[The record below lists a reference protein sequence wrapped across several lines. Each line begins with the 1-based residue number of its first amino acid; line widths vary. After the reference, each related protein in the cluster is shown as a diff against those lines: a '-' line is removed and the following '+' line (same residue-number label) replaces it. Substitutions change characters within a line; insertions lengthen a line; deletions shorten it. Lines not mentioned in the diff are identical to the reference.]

1 MKPFHVEICD
11 VTLRD
16 GEQTPGVSFTCE
28 EKQDIAQRL
37 SDIGIEVIEAGFP
50 SVSEYE
56 KRSVKSIV
64 DMGLP
69 SKICCLSR
77 CVKSDVD
84 AAIDCGVDLVS
95 LFFATSD
102 LHLKIKYKKTRE
114 EMLDIALTM
123 LDHAVDHGL
132 QVRFSSEDAS
142 RTDIEFLKQMYREG
156 AERGASY
163 SSFADTVGCMTPV
176 SMYETV
182 LELKKELKNPLCV
195 HCHNDMGFAS
205 ANTFSAAQAGAFQLH
220 TTVNGIGERCGNA
233 SLEEVLVALRM
244 QGGVDRY
251 DLSTLQ
257 TLSKAVETYSGIKV
271 AKTKPVVGEHAFC
284 HESGIHIAAM
294 IQDRKTYEYYPAEM
308 VGAEQKYILGKHTG
322 RKGLEY
328 ILSSLGHAPLPEE
341 IDWILNRIKS
351 ISETKQSITQD
362 VLLSIISESRQATE
376 MKKISS
382 LNKARTG

>member
-1 MKPFHVEICD
+1 
-11 VTLRD
+11 
-16 GEQTPGVSFTCE
+16 
-28 EKQDIAQRL
+28 
-37 SDIGIEVIEAGFP
+37 
-50 SVSEYE
+50 
-56 KRSVKSIV
+56 
-64 DMGLP
+64 
-69 SKICCLSR
+69 
-77 CVKSDVD
+77 
-84 AAIDCGVDLVS
+84 
-95 LFFATSD
+95 
-102 LHLKIKYKKTRE
+102 
-114 EMLDIALTM
+114 
-123 LDHAVDHGL
+123 
-132 QVRFSSEDAS
+132 
-142 RTDIEFLKQMYREG
+142 
-156 AERGASY
+156 
-163 SSFADTVGCMTPV
+163 
-176 SMYETV
+176 
-182 LELKKELKNPLCV
+182 
-195 HCHNDMGFAS
+195 MGFAS

-328 ILSSLGHAPLPEE
+328 ILSSLGYNPLPEE
-341 IDWILNRIKS
+341 VDWILNRIKS

-376 MKKISS
+376 MKKISG
-382 LNKARTG
+382 LDKARTG